1 MLESPA
7 VPDPSIKRFRRVV
20 EVALRHLESRREEI
34 NEMNVYPVA
43 DGDTGDNMART
54 MDAVRLALDR
64 LERDARE
71 DPTREEIVKTVAE
84 AALLGAR
91 GNSGVITSQIV
102 RGAAEVLATPTGH
115 LVDPRLTCEALERA
129 ATAARSAVSEPTE
142 GTILTVID
150 EMARAASERLAGRG
164 EPLGGSASPTEQN
177 ALLAEML
184 AVVLEAGEEAVR
196 RTPEQLQV
204 LADAETVDAGAHALV
219 VLVRGMIAG
228 LLGDDEG
235 LPPLP
240 HYPPARIFE
249 AHTPDARYDWCMNL
263 IVRGEGL
270 ATEAPAAVVEL
281 GDSIEVVGD
290 ESMLRVHIHTDSRE
304 EVEALFAEM
313 GEVHVDSCDYM
324 PDQIRARAARSQ
336 PGTGLIAVAGGA
348 GFADLFAEFGARVV
362 DGGPTLNPSTEE
374 ILAAIEA
381 TQAGDVVVL
390 PNSPNVVLAAEEAAR
405 ASAGNVVVAPC
416 VSLQAAAEALAI
428 VDTDQGAEALAA
440 SIAEALDGIRTGAVA
455 EAARDDGDGRFSKGD
470 AIGLIADEVVA
481 WGSPQEAL
489 RDTLAQLVE
498 GAEIVSVFA
507 GSSTPLGS
515 AEIESLVPPGVEL
528 TVLEGGQAAHWWL
541 LAAQ

>member
-1 MLESPA
+1 
-7 VPDPSIKRFRRVV
+7 
-20 EVALRHLESRREEI
+20 
-34 NEMNVYPVA
+34 MNVYPVA

-64 LERDARE
+64 LERDAGE
-71 DPTREEIVKTVAE
+71 DPTREQIVRTVAE

-102 RGAAEVLATPTGH
+102 RGAAEVLATPTGR
-115 LVDPRLTCEALERA
+115 LVDPRLTSEALERA
-129 ATAARSAVSEPTE
+129 AAAARSAVSEPTE

-150 EMARAASERLAGRG
+150 EMARAASERLAGRTELQG
-164 EPLGGSASPTEQN
+164 DAASDAEQN

-240 HYPPARIFE
+240 HYPPARVFE
-249 AHTPDARYDWCMNL
+249 VHTPDSRYDWCMNL

-270 ATEAPAAVVEL
+270 ATEPPPEVLEL
-281 GDSIEVVGD
+281 GDSVEVVGD

-304 EVEALFAEM
+304 QVEALFSEM

-336 PGTGLIAVAGGA
+336 PATGIIAVATGS
-348 GFADLFAEFGARVV
+348 GFADLFGGFGARVV
-362 DGGPTLNPSTEE
+362 EGGPTLNPSTEE
-374 ILAAIEA
+374 ILAGIEA
-381 TQAGDVVVL
+381 TQATEAVVL

-405 ASAGNVVVAPC
+405 ASAKKVVVAPC
-416 VSLQAAAEALAI
+416 LSPQAAVEVLAV
-428 VDTDQGAEALAA
+428 VDVDDGADELAA
-440 SIAEALDGIRTGAVA
+440 SIARELGSIRTGAVA
-455 EAARDDGDGRFSKGD
+455 EAARDDGDGRFKKGD
-470 AIGLIADEVVA
+470 AIGLIDDRVVA
-481 WGSPQEAL
+481 WGSPEEAL
-489 RDTLAQLVE
+489 RGTLEELAG

-507 GSSTPLGS
+507 GGSPPLEAG
-515 AEIESLVPPGVEL
+515 AVEAIAPAGVEL
-528 TVLEGGQAAHWWL
+528 TVLEGGQSAHWWL

>member
-7 VPDPSIKRFRRVV
+7 VPDPSIQRFRRVV

-64 LERDARE
+64 LERDAGE
-71 DPTREEIVKTVAE
+71 DPTREQIVKTVAE

-102 RGAAEVLATPTGH
+102 RGAAEVLATPTGR
-115 LVDPRLTCEALERA
+115 LVDPRLICEALERA
-129 ATAARSAVSEPTE
+129 ATGARSAVSEPTE

-150 EMARAASERLAGRG
+150 EMARAASERLAGRT
-164 EPLGGSASPTEQN
+164 EPLGGSARGAEQN

-228 LLGDDEG
+228 LLGDDRG

-240 HYPPARIFE
+240 HYPPARVFE
-249 AHTPDARYDWCMNL
+249 VHTPDSRYDWCMNL
-263 IVRGEGL
+263 IVRGEAL
-270 ATEAPAAVVEL
+270 ATEPPAGVLEL
-281 GDSIEVVGD
+281 GDSVEVVGD

-304 EVEALFAEM
+304 QVEALFAEM

-336 PGTGLIAVAGGA
+336 PGTGIIAVATGA
-348 GFADLFAEFGARVV
+348 GFADLFARLGARVV

-374 ILAAIEA
+374 IMAGIEA
-381 TQAGDVVVL
+381 TQAAEAVVL

-405 ASAGNVVVAPC
+405 ASAKKVVVAPC
-416 VSLQAAAEALAI
+416 LSPQAAAEVLAV
-428 VDTDQGAEALAA
+428 VDTDRGAEELAE
-440 SIAEALDGIRTGAVA
+440 SIEEAVGAIRTAAVA
-455 EAARDDGDGRFSKGD
+455 EAARDDGDGRFNKGD
-470 AIGLIADEVVA
+470 AIGLIEDRVVA
-481 WGSPQEAL
+481 WGSPEEAL
-489 RDTLAQLVE
+489 RGTLEQLAE
-498 GAEIVSVFA
+498 GAEIVTVFVG
-507 GSSTPLGS
+507 GSPPLQTG
-515 AEIESLVPPGVEL
+515 AVEGIAPPEVEL
-528 TVLEGGQAAHWWL
+528 TVLEGGQSAHWWL